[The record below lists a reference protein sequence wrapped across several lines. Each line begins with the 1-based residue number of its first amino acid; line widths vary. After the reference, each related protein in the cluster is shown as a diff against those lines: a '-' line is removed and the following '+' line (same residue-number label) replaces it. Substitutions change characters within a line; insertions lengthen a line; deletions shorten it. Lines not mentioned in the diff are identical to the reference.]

1 MVDLKGGNQAK
12 VIIMAINT
20 FTASGNIGRDCELRV
35 TPNGK
40 NIAMFPL
47 PVKQGYGEH
56 EKTSWV
62 NCKLFG
68 NAAEK
73 LTPYLTKGARVTVS
87 GEFVLEKW
95 TGQDGAERSAPVI
108 IVRDVDFGG
117 NSSSN
122 GQATSQG
129 QQSNQP
135 QQRSQSSSNH
145 QANQAQYNEPPMD
158 FDDDIPF

>member
-1 MVDLKGGNQAK
+1 MP
-12 VIIMAINT
+12 INI

-40 NIAMFPL
+40 NIANFPL

-62 NCKLFG
+62 NCKIFG
-68 NAAEK
+68 NTAEK
-73 LTPYLTKGARVTVS
+73 LTQYLTKGTKVTVS

-95 TGQDGAERSAPVI
+95 TGQDGVERSAPVI

-122 GQATSQG
+122 GQATNQG
-129 QQSNQP
+129 QQSNQS
-135 QQRSQSSSNH
+135 QQRPQSSSNQ
-145 QANQAQYNEPPMD
+145 QAAPQYNEPPMD

>member
-1 MVDLKGGNQAK
+1 
-12 VIIMAINT
+12 MAINI
-20 FTASGNIGRDCELRV
+20 FTASGNVGRDCELRV

-40 NIAMFPL
+40 NIASFPL

-62 NCKLFG
+62 NCKMFG
-68 NAAEK
+68 NTAEK
-73 LTPYLTKGARVTVS
+73 LTPYLTKGTKVTVS

-95 TGQDGAERSAPVI
+95 TGQDGVDRSAPVI

-135 QQRSQSSSNH
+135 QQRAQSSSN
-145 QANQAQYNEPPMD
+145 QQSAPQYNEPTMD
-158 FDDDIPF
+158 FDDIPF

>member
-1 MVDLKGGNQAK
+1 
-12 VIIMAINT
+12 MAINI

-40 NIAMFPL
+40 SIATFPL
-47 PVKQGYGEH
+47 PVKQGYGDH

-62 NCKLFG
+62 SCKLFG
-68 NAAEK
+68 NTAEK
-73 LTPYLTKGARVTVS
+73 LTQYLTKGTKVTVS

-95 TGQDGAERSAPVI
+95 NAQDGTERSAPVI

-122 GQATSQG
+122 GQANNQA
-129 QQSNQP
+129 QQRP
-135 QQRSQSSSNH
+135 QQNQQ
-145 QANQAQYNEPPMD
+145 QASPQYNEPPMD
-158 FDDDIPF
+158 FDDDIPFIDPYRRTLRIGHLI

>member
-1 MVDLKGGNQAK
+1 
-12 VIIMAINT
+12 MAINI
-20 FTASGNIGRDCELRV
+20 FTASGNIGRDCELLV

-40 NIAMFPL
+40 NIATFPL
-47 PVKQGYGEH
+47 PVKQGYGDH

-68 NAAEK
+68 NTAEK
-73 LTPYLTKGARVTVS
+73 LTQYLTKGTKVTVS

-95 TGQDGAERSAPVI
+95 NAQDGTERSAPVI

-117 NSSSN
+117 NSSNN
-122 GQATSQG
+122 GQANNQG
-129 QQSNQP
+129 QQKP
-135 QQRSQSSSNH
+135 QQQNHQQQQPSH
-145 QANQAQYNEPPMD
+145 QANQPQYNEPPMD

>member
-1 MVDLKGGNQAK
+1 
-12 VIIMAINT
+12 MAINI

-40 NIAMFPL
+40 NIATFPL
-47 PVKQGYGEH
+47 PVKQGYGDH

-68 NAAEK
+68 NTAEK
-73 LTPYLTKGARVTVS
+73 LTQYLTKGTKVTVS

-95 TGQDGAERSAPVI
+95 NAQDGTERSAPVI

-122 GQATSQG
+122 GQANNQG
-129 QQSNQP
+129 QQRP
-135 QQRSQSSSNH
+135 QQNQQ
-145 QANQAQYNEPPMD
+145 QASPQYNEPPMD
-158 FDDDIPF
+158 FDDDIPFIDPYRRTLRIGHLI